1 MSLSTRLTLR
11 QSQVFR
17 LGQVT
22 TVLQMSGEQ
31 LDEHLLQTARDNP
44 FLVVRRRSGMAPRA
58 GNAQDLPDTG
68 MAAEPSGLYEHV
80 LRELAGLIAHGGPME
95 RLVMAL
101 IEALEPTGWLG
112 CPVDEIAR
120 QLGLEPHLVENGL
133 RLVQRRV
140 SPAGLFARDLRDC
153 LQLQLEDQGHL
164 DEEMRCVLGNLGL
177 LQRGGPGALAS
188 TTGLTPETVSRQLAR
203 LRRLDPKPG
212 SRFST
217 DPTLMREPDVR
228 VEKQGSG
235 WVAVLRSSLETR
247 ISRHAGAA
255 ERISPEMRQALAQA
269 RAIKQAVDLRHNA
282 LQQIMQVVL
291 AVQGDFFR
299 DGAQALLPLSLSAI
313 AEKTGFHLSTVSR
326 VLNGLLVEGP
336 SGIISAREL
345 CPHAAAQAC
354 ADGPSKP
361 RVMARLRKAL
371 AHENARSPMS
381 DQRLSDLL
389 RAEGLSVSRR
399 VVARYRQELGFS
411 GAAERRR
418 QS

>member
-1 MSLSTRLTLR
+1 MSLSTRLNVR

-17 LGQVT
+17 LGQMV
-22 TVLQMSGEQ
+22 TVLEMSGEQ
-31 LDEHLLQTARDNP
+31 LEDHLLQTARDNP
-44 FLVVRRRSGMAPRA
+44 FLVVRRRGGTALRA
-58 GNAQDLPDTG
+58 GNVQDFLDTG
-68 MAAEPSGLYEHV
+68 LAAEPSSLYEHV
-80 LRELAGLIAHGGPME
+80 TRELAGLIAHGGPME
-95 RLVMAL
+95 RLVMSL

-112 CPVDEIAR
+112 CPVDDIAA
-120 QLGLEPHLVENGL
+120 QLCLEPHLVENGL

-140 SPAGLFARDLRDC
+140 SPAGLFARDLREC
-153 LQLQLEDQGHL
+153 LQLQLEDQGVL
-164 DEEMRCVLGNLGL
+164 TDDMRCVLGNLDL
-177 LQRGGPGALAS
+177 LERGGPEALARS
-188 TTGLTPETVSRQLAR
+188 TGLSLETVSRQLAR

-217 DPTLMREPDVR
+217 DLTLMREPDVR
-228 VEKQGSG
+228 VEPQGSG
-235 WVAVLRSSLETR
+235 WVAILKPSLETQV
-247 ISRHAGAA
+247 SLQAGAA
-255 ERISPEMRQALAQA
+255 VKNAPAMRQALAQA

-282 LQQIMQVVL
+282 LKQIMQVVL

-299 DGAQALLPLSLSAI
+299 DGAQALLPLSLSGI

-336 SGIISAREL
+336 NGIIPARNL

-361 RVMARLRKAL
+361 QVMARLRKAL
-371 AHENARSPMS
+371 AHENAGSPLS
-381 DQRLSDLL
+381 DQRLSELL
-389 RAEGLSVSRR
+389 TAEGLMVSRR

-418 QS
+418 HR